1 MSESFHVFLSHN
13 SQDKPIVRKL
23 AQALKLYDLRVWL
36 DEEQLV
42 PGHPWQEGLETIIQ
56 TTQAAVVLIGESGLG
71 PWEDPEMRACLS
83 EFVKRKL
90 PVIPVLLPG
99 SPSTPKLPLFLQS
112 FTWVDLRDGLTD
124 LGLENLVWGITGVK
138 QAKPAI
144 SAGGGLHPSLT
155 AIGKP
160 CNLPYSSL
168 GSMFKGRG
176 DFLAQ
181 IHADFRRE
189 RNQTKTKVICQ
200 AIHGWGGI
208 GKSRAVVE
216 YAWRYEAE
224 YTALF
229 FVDAKTP
236 EDLQHEL
243 ARLCDSL
250 NIASLVTDEFMRTHA
265 ALCWLADPI
274 HAGWLLI
281 LDNVDTEATAEEWLE
296 NLDGGH
302 VLITSRIAKELR
314 PDVLAYHLD
323 VLDNNSA
330 AAFLLECTDGGR
342 IESSDDTKLAVEL
355 AHALGGLPLAL
366 ELAADQIKSLN
377 ISLKQYL
384 HKLQVSTIKVRE
396 AKLLL
401 VGQGKAGKT
410 TLRKKLQ
417 NPNADMPEPG
427 DTTRGIEITRL
438 DEKMPQTGEPLRIN
452 VWDFGGQDIQYYAH
466 QFFLTGSSLYALVT
480 NERIQDSVH
489 LPYWL
494 NIIEMLGKKSPVLLI
509 QNKDGGHCQPLRD
522 EAAIR
527 ARFGNVH
534 NRVYQTDLSHAATE
548 SEFDELRREIVH
560 QASLLPHVERD
571 YLASFV
577 ELRGKLEAE
586 ADRQTHYLRWEA
598 YLALMPE
605 LSEDLLRYYANALTF
620 FGVCQYF
627 PDDALLSQFV
637 FLRPKWIID
646 ALYALLLHPSLEAKR
661 GHFCE
666 NDTFE
671 IWQGVEYRGMHALL
685 VRMMDEFELCYPVEG
700 GNHTYILPQRLP
712 SESKTYGWN
721 EPGDTPV
728 QYRYKFMPKG
738 ILARLICRLHERIEA
753 DPALGQRV
761 WCDAVIF
768 SLPDGK
774 GRVFARE
781 VYSENT
787 IELRATGDKRA
798 EMLNEVIRKMDDINC
813 DAKYDNLQVDK
824 LVPCPCVECVRA
836 ESPFFHKY
844 ETLQKLVE
852 KGKATSLC
860 EKSVEDVPID
870 EIFGKSGVK
879 KPKSLFYHDLQQDN
893 MRTDRLRIFISYSHA
908 QREYFPIFKSDF
920 IQYARLPG
928 LDIEVFGDDEIP
940 IGVAWDE
947 FLQAK
952 VGDCDVMVLLVSQE
966 FMNSNYIQEKEF
978 GPALERLKAGRA
990 MLIAPIYFAPCLFQ
1004 SAEELASLQ
1013 FFKRHGDDFGEA
1025 RLGNNFSYIDL
1036 VKFRQTDG
1044 LPIPNSNRQHYMMEL
1059 MKKLEPEL
1067 RKLSNKSMP
1076 YNHNFDLIPAQ
1087 TG

>member
-1 MSESFHVFLSHN
+1 MSELALRLIEENKKTRATFLDLGNCGLTEVPEEIGELVWLEELSFTQVRGIWHNKLWISSEIKNLGSANNIEIIPAFFSCLTNLKKLWFNRNFNLIDLMPLAGLNSLELLNLGHTQVSDLTPLIGLVNLQVLNLTNTQVSNLTSLVGLSDLQVLN
-13 SQDKPIVRKL
+13 VWGSQVSDL
-23 AQALKLYDLRVWL
+23 APLTELSGLQWLNATTTQVSDLTPLAELRNLQKLYAYETLVSDL
-36 DEEQLV
+36 
-42 PGHPWQEGLETIIQ
+42 
-56 TTQAAVVLIGESGLG
+56 
-71 PWEDPEMRACLS
+71 
-83 EFVKRKL
+83 
-90 PVIPVLLPG
+90 
-99 SPSTPKLPLFLQS
+99 TPLARL
-112 FTWVDLRDGLTD
+112 
-124 LGLENLVWGITGVK
+124 LGLQTLD
-138 QAKPAI
+138 I
-144 SAGGGLHPSLT
+144 S
-155 AIGKP
+155 
-160 CNLPYSSL
+160 
-168 GSMFKGRG
+168 
-176 DFLAQ
+176 
-181 IHADFRRE
+181 
-189 RNQTKTKVICQ
+189 KTKV
-200 AIHGWGGI
+200 
-208 GKSRAVVE
+208 S
-216 YAWRYEAE
+216 
-224 YTALF
+224 
-229 FVDAKTP
+229 
-236 EDLQHEL
+236 DLSPL
-243 ARLCDSL
+243 
-250 NIASLVTDEFMRTHA
+250 
-265 ALCWLADPI
+265 
-274 HAGWLLI
+274 
-281 LDNVDTEATAEEWLE
+281 
-296 NLDGGH
+296 
-302 VLITSRIAKELR
+302 
-314 PDVLAYHLD
+314 
-323 VLDNNSA
+323 
-330 AAFLLECTDGGR
+330 
-342 IESSDDTKLAVEL
+342 
-355 AHALGGLPLAL
+355 LPLIETGIPVKWVSEWNEGNGIYVKDCPLTNPPIEIVQQGL
-366 ELAADQIKSLN
+366 EAILRYFAEKRRSG
-377 ISLKQYL
+377 
-384 HKLQVSTIKVRE
+384 TIKVRE

-410 TLRKKLQ
+410 TLRKKLED
-417 NPNADMPEPG
+417 PKAEMPSPG